1 MIWNVNVAA
10 SGRFIDLFYFSLKKK
25 KGNENYLSVEED
37 SKKRRPSA
45 FI

>member
-25 KGNENYLSVEED
+25 EMKT
-37 SKKRRPSA
+37 
-45 FI
+45 ICQ

>member
-10 SGRFIDLFYFSLKKK
+10 SGRFIDLLYFSKKK

-37 SKKRRPSA
+37 SKKRRCSA

>member
-10 SGRFIDLFYFSLKKK
+10 PGRFIDLFYLVLKKK
-25 KGNENYLSVEED
+25 VNKSYLSVEED
-37 SKKRRPSA
+37 SKKRRRSA